1 MYKRY
6 FRLKNPKCKPE
17 KVEWI
22 EMTGKEFY
30 RFVNSPEGQG
40 RHFID
45 MGDVV
50 LEASKHEAQVHR
62 AEKDHSDYLKEQEEG
77 WSIVS
82 IYTIED
88 ENGCNG
94 EEVAVDETQ
103 DVETEA
109 IMRIET
115 AALRKALIRLD
126 SESYQLIHALYLADT
141 RKTLRQLSLDSG
153 IPVMTL
159 QDRKKKILALLG
171 RELHKKNF

>member
-1 MYKRY
+1 ML
-6 FRLKNPKCKPE
+6 FRS
-17 KVEWI
+17 
-22 EMTGKEFY
+22 
-30 RFVNSPEGQG
+30 NSPEGQG

>member
-1 MYKRY
+1 
-6 FRLKNPKCKPE
+6 
-17 KVEWI
+17 
-22 EMTGKEFY
+22 MTGKEFY